1 MEDESVQH
9 DLLGFAITRQKK
21 EDDGY
26 GLRKSQQEAFD
37 LMKQGKNLYICGP
50 AGTGKSYLIE
60 CFVDYCKKNHKPLMV
75 CAPTGM
81 AARKIHGETCHSA
94 FSLDVGPILNK
105 KLGKP
110 IKNLMESEIILI
122 DEISMLRIDA
132 FDAIIRK
139 VEQANRIRRRDVDK
153 YLYGS
158 DAERQKS
165 LIRNGS

>member
-1 MEDESVQH
+1 M
-9 DLLGFAITRQKK
+9 T
-21 EDDGY
+21 
-26 GLRKSQQEAFD
+26 
-37 LMKQGKNLYICGP
+37 QGKNLYICGP

-60 CFVDYCKKNHKPLMV
+60 CFVDYCRKKHKSLMV

-122 DEISMLRIDA
+122 DEISMLRIDV

-139 VEQANRIRRRDVDK
+139 VEQANRIRKRDLGQ
-153 YLYGS
+153 YLYDS
-158 DAERQKS
+158 DAERQKIVDS
-165 LIRNGS
+165 NWKLNPI